1 MIVSFVVLIVALLLF
16 TKIENQLITLVTL
29 GFLSFFFLYL
39 LCLLNVI
46 NKPFKVGQERGDDD
60 VSLFLL
66 YEFVVHAR
74 SAGQDL
80 TTEQVVEIA
89 EQIEES
95 EMAPADDESA
105 VPAHLVDEDGAPA
118 ALDDVIDAVTSNPG
132 ESASS
137 PDSRA

>member
-89 EQIEES
+89 S
-95 EMAPADDESA
+95 VPVVAPSKRRDRRNR
-105 VPAHLVDEDGAPA
+105 G
-118 ALDDVIDAVTSNPG
+118 
-132 ESASS
+132 
-137 PDSRA
+137 PDSRDYQHRLGTHH